1 MTGMAIVTRN
11 LVKRRG
17 RHRALD
23 GFTLTVPRGSV
34 MGLVGANGAGKTTW
48 MMTVAGFLCP
58 NAGEIDVLGGGPF
71 DAMVHGGRFAI
82 LPQDS
87 ELPLEVSGSGALY
100 RFARLQGL
108 APEAARRSVTAAL
121 AAVNLCDR
129 AKASVRTLS
138 HGMRKRVMVAQ
149 CFVGNPEVVLLDEPL
164 NGLDPIEADRLR
176 RFILAHRGRMTIVVS
191 SHNLKD
197 IERLCT
203 HVAFV
208 EKGRVVRVDTL
219 ASITHGT
226 DRIVFTLAGEPKDIA
241 SLSAAVP
248 DAAFEWRAHERALV
262 CTFGAGT
269 DDVASI
275 NRRLLPALLAQT
287 DVFAVSSGQ
296 SLEEAFLKASVP
308 CRHVRPPVATC
319 P

>member
-1 MTGMAIVTRN
+1 MTGTAIVTRN

-17 RHRALD
+17 RHLALD

-48 MMTVAGFLCP
+48 MMTVAGFLRP
-58 NAGEIDVLGGGPF
+58 DAGEIDVLGGGPF
-71 DAMVHGGRFAI
+71 DAAVHGGRFAI

-87 ELPLEVSGSGALY
+87 ELPSEVSGAGALY

-108 APEAARRSVTAAL
+108 SPDAARRSAEGAL
-121 AAVNLCDR
+121 AAVNLGDR
-129 AKASVRTLS
+129 AKAQVRTLS
-138 HGMRKRVMVAQ
+138 HGMRKRAMVAQ
-149 CFVGNPEVVLLDEPL
+149 CFVGKPEVVLLDEPL

-219 ASITHGT
+219 TSITHGA
-226 DRIVFTLAGEPKDIA
+226 DRIAYMVTAEPADLA
-241 SLSAAVP
+241 SLLAAAPGV
-248 DAAFEWRAHERALV
+248 AFDWRERERSLV
-262 CTFGAGT
+262 CTFDAAAG
-269 DDVASI
+269 DVAEV
-275 NRRLLPALLAQT
+275 NRRLLPALLAQV
-287 DVFAVSSGQ
+287 DVLAVSPGL
-296 SLEEAFLKASVP
+296 SLEEAFLSRQAN
-308 CRHVRPPVATC
+308 CGGLID
-319 P
+319 